1 MATLVAGL
9 RGRRL
14 RPARLCEPQLHCLI
28 RRPIL
33 SGSGCG
39 VRPGHRRCPAAG
51 PAVLRTAKAR
61 PLPLRYEVRPRRAP
75 LAPLWRRCAR
85 GRRPKGRKSTA
96 HSPTKNKAQS
106 SPQFSAPCQPHCGSA
121 IARRLC
127 VARWDFISILLTA
140 KRVKSLFKRAGDG
153 VFGRVDL
160 FARRGK
166 SCQNAQAHFDD
177 FPL

>member
-51 PAVLRTAKAR
+51 PAVLRTAKAQPKAR
-61 PLPLRYEVRPRRAP
+61 PSAAGKPITVFPPEERARPKARPSSPPRVCLTAAP
-75 LAPLWRRCAR
+75 LSLRRCR
-85 GRRPKGRKSTA
+85 
-96 HSPTKNKAQS
+96 
-106 SPQFSAPCQPHCGSA
+106 SAP
-121 IARRLC
+121 ARWACLLLT

-140 KRVKSLFKRAGDG
+140 KRAKSLFRRAGDG
-153 VFGRVDL
+153 FFVCRSSF
-160 FARRGK
+160 FAHSSLSARLGK
-166 SCQNAQAHFDD
+166 SCQNTQASFDD